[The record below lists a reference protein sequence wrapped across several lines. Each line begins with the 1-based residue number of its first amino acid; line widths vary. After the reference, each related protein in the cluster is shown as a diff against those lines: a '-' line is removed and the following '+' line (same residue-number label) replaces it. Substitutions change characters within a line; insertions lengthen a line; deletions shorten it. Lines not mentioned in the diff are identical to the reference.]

1 MLIAA
6 ALIEL
11 SLSDAAS
18 LKAKRRVV
26 RSVVSRLRGTFNVA
40 VSEIDDLDDCHSV
53 CLGCVTVGNDA
64 RHIRERLA
72 KAIRFV
78 DRLGLGELVSD
89 DVVVV
94 RLDEVEELPD
104 DEDPAPRAWR
114 NE

>member
-11 SLSDAAS
+11 SLPDADS

-26 RSVVSRLRGTFNVA
+26 RSVVDRLRRSFNVA
-40 VSEIDDLDDCHSV
+40 VSEIDDHDDIRSV
-53 CLGCVTVGNDA
+53 CLGCVTVGSDP
-64 RHIRERLA
+64 RYIRERLA
-72 KAIRFV
+72 KAIQFV

-94 RLDEVEELPD
+94 RLDEVEELPEE
-104 DEDPAPRAWR
+104 EDPVPGVWR
-114 NE
+114 DE